1 MANVLK
7 EFLTVLT
14 TFHFSYVHAAD
25 SYCKL
30 TVNGGIGMNGPC
42 TFNADTGEFSDGL
55 LRTACR
61 SGMSECHPDDMEVIR
76 GGVFGHVV
84 AKDGLWEFCWNNG
97 GYTQI
102 NECFEGLK
110 REYSCWIRPH
120 KVVLCVNQ

>member
-1 MANVLK
+1 
-7 EFLTVLT
+7 
-14 TFHFSYVHAAD
+14 
-25 SYCKL
+25 
-30 TVNGGIGMNGPC
+30 MNGPR
-42 TFNADTGEFSDGL
+42 TFNPDTGEFSDGL

-76 GGVFGHVV
+76 GGVFGRVA

-110 REYSCWIRPH
+110 QEHNCLIRPH
-120 KVVLCVNQ
+120 KVIFCIK